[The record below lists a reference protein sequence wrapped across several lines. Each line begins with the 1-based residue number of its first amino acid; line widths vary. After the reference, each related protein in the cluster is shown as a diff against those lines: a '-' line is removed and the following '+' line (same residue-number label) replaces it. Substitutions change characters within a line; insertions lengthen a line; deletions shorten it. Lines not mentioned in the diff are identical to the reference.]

1 MINMTEVA
9 SLIKILAVVPVG
21 FVFSKF
27 FYIIASNSPLKS
39 KCKFSSFRRESLY
52 CYFCIILIFLII
64 SIVLSYVTVLY
75 SDQPYEISKF
85 CLNSS
90 LSSSDKLFCGL
101 EELNKDSI
109 LIFLLWILIYF
120 ILLTTAV
127 ILFQNRDK
135 NSALTQLAIN
145 AEEEGFIQPLYESA
159 KYNKII
165 SVYLYDNTIYT
176 GMLLSLSLNRYSSS
190 TSDIYV
196 RFLVFEKFVYSKDC
210 SVPISVNLNED
221 LYNKSKKTYIDNK
234 LISDKKVTAKGFYK
248 DIRITNLFELYED
261 HSVIF
266 KISDIKTISF
276 NVDG

>member
-1 MINMTEVA
+1 MIEVA

-21 FVFSKF
+21 FLFSKF

-39 KCKFSSFRRESLY
+39 KCKFSSFHRESLY
-52 CYFCIILIFLII
+52 CYFCIILLSLII
-64 SIVLSYVTVLY
+64 SIVLSYFTVLY
-75 SDQPYEISKF
+75 SDQPYEISKL

-90 LSSSDKLFCGL
+90 LSASDKLFCGL

-120 ILLTTAV
+120 ISLTAAV
-127 ILFQNRDK
+127 ILFQNRGK
-135 NSALTQLAIN
+135 NGALTQLSIN

-159 KYNKII
+159 QYNKII

-176 GMLLSLSLNRYSSS
+176 GMLLNLSLNRYSSS

-196 RFLVFEKFVYSKDC
+196 RFLVFEKFVYLKDC
-210 SVPISVNLNED
+210 SGPRSVYLNED
-221 LYNKSKKTYIDNK
+221 LYKKCKKTYIDNK
-234 LISDKKVTAKGFYK
+234 LISDKKITEKGLYK
-248 DIRITNLFELYED
+248 DIRITKLFELYED

-266 KISDIKTISF
+266 KVSDIKTISF
-276 NVDG
+276 NVDM

>member
-1 MINMTEVA
+1 M
-9 SLIKILAVVPVG
+9 
-21 FVFSKF
+21 
-27 FYIIASNSPLKS
+27 
-39 KCKFSSFRRESLY
+39 
-52 CYFCIILIFLII
+52 
-64 SIVLSYVTVLY
+64 
-75 SDQPYEISKF
+75 
-85 CLNSS
+85 
-90 LSSSDKLFCGL
+90 
-101 EELNKDSI
+101 
-109 LIFLLWILIYF
+109 
-120 ILLTTAV
+120 LTTAV

-221 LYNKSKKTYIDNK
+221 LYNKSKKTYVDNK

-261 HSVIF
+261 HSIIF

-276 NVDG
+276 NVDW